1 VSERIL
7 VVEDDPL
14 TADGVAFGLRNEGFE
29 VDVAEDGAA
38 ALELAR
44 VGSPD
49 LVVLDLGLPG
59 GISGTEVCRQLRG
72 DSGMPILMLTGRGT
86 EVDVVLGLER
96 GADDYMTKPFSLV
109 ELVARVHALVRGR
122 ALARMGPSA
131 IRDVGGLRIDLRRH
145 EVTVEGRRVHMTPS
159 ELRVLEL
166 LADRAGQAVSRSEL
180 CVHLWG
186 TDRSLHT
193 RACDLHVARLRQ
205 KIEADP
211 SRPRRLLTV
220 RGVGYKLVE
229 EPAGRE
235 NRAPAA

>member
-14 TADGVAFGLRNEGFE
+14 TADGVAFVLRDEGFE
-29 VDVAEDGAA
+29 VDVAGDGAA

-44 VGSPD
+44 AEQPD

-59 GISGTEVCRQLRG
+59 GISGTEVCRELRRE
-72 DSGMPILMLTGRGT
+72 SGMPILMLTGRGT

-96 GADDYMTKPFSLV
+96 GADDYVTKPFSLV
-109 ELVARVHALVRGR
+109 ELVARVRALVRGR
-122 ALARMGPSA
+122 ALARGGSPA
-131 IRDVGGLRIDLRRH
+131 IRDVGALRIDLQRH
-145 EVTVEGRRVHMTPS
+145 EVTVEGRRVHVTPS
-159 ELRVLEL
+159 EFRLLEL
-166 LADRAGQAVSRSEL
+166 LAERAGQAVSRSEL

-186 TDRSLHT
+186 TDRALHT

-220 RGVGYKLVE
+220 RAVGYKLVA
-229 EPAGRE
+229 EPGGR
-235 NRAPAA
+235 AAA